1 MLVTWHAEAI
11 ALVGAHSG
19 TRHVAHQA
27 GFMNENASVP
37 PARPDGSGPAGPGL
51 RRTGS
56 TAVTPLR
63 APQSAPSA
71 DSAHLNIDPGG
82 PALASL
88 AAAAVFLAT
97 SRSWD
102 SLSSGVGVCL
112 LVISLANHRAWTGT
126 MTVHGLLQRLTFAGT
141 AVLPTCIAIA
151 WPVQLQTDSADVW
164 LLMADLDIR
173 YSTDFAGVT
182 GWASAT
188 TEFLAFPWPVIAATL
203 LLREP
208 RLFWLLEV
216 HIPSR
221 QWIRRRR
228 A

>member
-1 MLVTWHAEAI
+1 MPVTWHAEAI

-19 TRHVAHQA
+19 TRHVAHQV
-27 GFMNENASVP
+27 GFTNENASVP

-51 RRTGS
+51 RRTGA

-63 APQSAPSA
+63 APQSADPA
-71 DSAHLNIDPGG
+71 QLNIDPGG
-82 PALASL
+82 LALASL
-88 AAAAVFLAT
+88 AAAAAFLAT
-97 SRSWD
+97 SRPWD

-151 WPVQLQTDSADVW
+151 WPVQLQMDSADVW
-164 LLMADLDIR
+164 LLMADLDTR
-173 YSTDFAGVT
+173 YSTAFAGVT
-182 GWASAT
+182 EWAPAT
-188 TEFLAFPWPVIAATL
+188 TEFLAFLWPVIAATL
-203 LLREP
+203 LQREP

-221 QWIRRRR
+221 QRIRRRR
-228 A
+228 V